1 VVFEDSVTVEAS
13 DHVEENKN
21 ITESSDQ
28 LERSSIKRHFSEAA
42 AIFDSA
48 ALVHQRAAGEL
59 VDRLQYVRLSP
70 VAALDLG
77 CATGFC
83 TALLAERFPQTHM
96 VGLDLSFAMLANSS
110 MLETRTGRVA
120 GDAELLPL
128 VEQSIDLVVSNLLLP
143 WCEPAN
149 LFSEVHRVLRP
160 AGVFAFSSFGP
171 DTLKELRGA
180 WSIVDDTPHVHAF
193 IDMHNLGDM
202 LLAAGFAEPVMD
214 TETLTVTYDTL
225 GGLLDDLRATGGS
238 NALYARRRTLT
249 GRHRAERL
257 QAAYESFRGADGR
270 LPSTWEIVYGVAW
283 RPERPVAS
291 EAGGVRVPVRLG
303 D

>member
-1 VVFEDSVTVEAS
+1 VVFEDSVTVKTS
-13 DHVEENKN
+13 DRVEENGKM
-21 ITESSDQ
+21 TESSDQ

-42 AIFDSA
+42 AFFDSA
-48 ALVHQRAAGEL
+48 ALVHQRVAGEL

-70 VAALDLG
+70 AAALDLG

-83 TALLAERFPQTHM
+83 TALLAERFPQTQL
-96 VGLDLSFAMLANSS
+96 VGLDLSFAMLTHSS
-110 MLETRTGRVA
+110 MLQARAGRVA

-128 VEQSIDLVVSNLLLP
+128 VEQSFDLVVSNLLLP

-149 LFSEVHRVLRP
+149 LFGEVYRVLRP
-160 AGVFAFSSFGP
+160 AGVFVFSSLGP
-171 DTLKELRGA
+171 DTLKELKRA
-180 WSIVDDTPHVHAF
+180 WSIVDDTPHVHTF
-193 IDMHNLGDM
+193 IDMHNLGDR

-214 TETLTVTYDTL
+214 TEVLTVTYDTL
-225 GGLLDDLRATGGS
+225 SGLLDELRATGGS

-249 GRHRAERL
+249 GRRRAERL
-257 QAAYESFRGADGR
+257 QTAYESFRGADGR

-283 RPERPVAS
+283 RPERPVS
-291 EAGGVRVPVRLG
+291 GEPRGVGVPVRLG